1 MLILVG
7 GKSDINVP
15 YRSGIRYAQDVRG
28 DTIFLTENGVLQLHQ
43 LSPKCK
49 AFRHTVA
56 NFLLWVR
63 SKFTSKNYVLVP
75 KDRLRALEEGEEVAV
90 SQQRAAETNELKER
104 LAISDVSQAE
114 KDRKIAELQLSL
126 TKTKQEHVVQLNAL
140 EERLLVAQNQYN
152 GTRQELERKLVSRQ
166 ADLTT
171 VETALR
177 QTRQQLSTAETAA
190 RLFSL

>member
-1 MLILVG
+1 MN
-7 GKSDINVP
+7 KS
-15 YRSGIRYAQDVRG
+15 R
-28 DTIFLTENGVLQLHQ
+28 
-43 LSPKCK
+43 
-49 AFRHTVA
+49 
-56 NFLLWVR
+56 LL
-63 SKFTSKNYVLVP
+63 P

-177 QTRQQLSTAETAA
+177 QTRQQ
-190 RLFSL
+190 